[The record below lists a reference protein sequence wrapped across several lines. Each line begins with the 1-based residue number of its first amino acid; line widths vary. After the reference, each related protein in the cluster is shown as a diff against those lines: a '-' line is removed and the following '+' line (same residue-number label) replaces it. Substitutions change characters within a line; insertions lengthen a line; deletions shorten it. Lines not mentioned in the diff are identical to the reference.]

1 LIRVAVLTHETG
13 TVAYNYN
20 GDCSYANGF
29 HILAEGLDVTPKASA
44 TIGSIFFLGYGKN
57 CGWSPA
63 VGLNP

>member
-1 LIRVAVLTHETG
+1 MIRVAVRAHKLIP
-13 TVAYNYN
+13 YIYN

-29 HILAEGLDVTPKASA
+29 PILAEDLDVTPKTSA

-57 CGWSPA
+57 CGWSLA